1 MVGGLVDCEIIWN
14 FFWDI
19 FKKYEMVIFNEFGF
33 VVLKGVVYLGYVL
46 NIKESKV

>member
-14 FFWDI
+14 FFLER
-19 FKKYEMVIFNEFGF
+19 FENYEIVIFYEFGF

-46 NIKESKV
+46 NIK